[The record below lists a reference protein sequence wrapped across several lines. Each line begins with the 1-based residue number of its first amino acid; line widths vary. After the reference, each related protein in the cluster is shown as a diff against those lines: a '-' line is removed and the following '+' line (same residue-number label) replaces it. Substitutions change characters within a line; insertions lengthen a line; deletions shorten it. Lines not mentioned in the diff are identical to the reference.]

1 LGTLSVLTNLH
12 KVLLGRR
19 ALHGRAWR
27 RTRSPLGPSSAYR
40 YLTLYYNRSPNN
52 SATFRRWRAR
62 AHQHEERLR
71 RRRTPP
77 CKHDGARAV
86 EAQRARRV
94 ADQRHESTCGHH
106 TDGRRAPFPQEEPL
120 AAAGELCAS
129 RRRAA
134 PAWRMAGDVASFT
147 TRSALGA
154 SITFTAAMRQPL
166 RDFRPGLDRRHAPG
180 SADARSATPTS
191 CGNVVSA
198 FSMSLN

>member
-1 LGTLSVLTNLH
+1 MRLNLQIGTQSTDCDPVCRLRRSPHWDQHIYVRTQVEKVPFCRMVLPFCRMSLRTTILQNGRPFCRKRHSHSALGVLEHFHHLGTLSVLTNLH

-52 SATFRRWRAR
+52 SATFRRWCAR

-94 ADQRHESTCGHH
+94 ADQRH
-106 TDGRRAPFPQEEPL
+106 A
-120 AAAGELCAS
+120 
-129 RRRAA
+129 
-134 PAWRMAGDVASFT
+134 
-147 TRSALGA
+147 
-154 SITFTAAMRQPL
+154 
-166 RDFRPGLDRRHAPG
+166 
-180 SADARSATPTS
+180 
-191 CGNVVSA
+191 
-198 FSMSLN
+198 